1 MPGFVQCSRPLVSA
15 AKLIKQKAMT
25 RRREFLKTLG
35 NTPLFA
41 LPARAYLV
49 RLPQG
54 ILEQARE
61 TIRTGRLGE
70 VEFCRVGHDGLV
82 PTAQFVLGDTRV
94 DGIVEVDAAAEGV
107 ALLGRRGT
115 LVVDRAGC
123 RLFRCPSGA

>member
-1 MPGFVQCSRPLVSA
+1 MAGPVQCSRPLASA

-25 RRREFLKTLG
+25 RRRQFLKTLG
-35 NTPLFA
+35 NTLLFA
-41 LPARAYLV
+41 LPARAYLE

-70 VEFCRVGHDGLV
+70 VEFCRVGHDELV
-82 PTAQFVLGDTRV
+82 PIAQFVLGDSRV
-94 DGIVEVDAAAEGV
+94 EGIVEVDAAAEGV
-107 ALLGRRGT
+107 ALLGRRAT

-123 RLFRCPSGA
+123 RLFKCRSGA

>member
-1 MPGFVQCSRPLVSA
+1 MPGFGQCSRPLVSA
-15 AKLIKQKAMT
+15 AKLIKQKTMT

-35 NTPLFA
+35 NMLWSV
-41 LPARAYLV
+41 LPARVYLLS
-49 RLPQG
+49 LPQG

-82 PTAQFVLGDTRV
+82 PTAQFVLGNTRI
-94 DGIVEVDAAAEGV
+94 DRIVEVDAAAEGV

-123 RLFRCPSGA
+123 RLFAWPSGA